1 MEDRL
6 FLRRAQ
12 ARADRVERGHGGFE
26 IDVIEPGRP
35 ELSSWAAPL
44 GLLPVAIDR
53 CNGLV
58 VDRADEF
65 EYDHTGG
72 HIEAGAALDEDL
84 ISPFAAR

>member
-1 MEDRL
+1 MVRQDGE
-6 FLRRAQ
+6 RAE
-12 ARADRVERGHGGFE
+12 VTGWLSFS
-26 IDVIEPGRP
+26 P
-35 ELSSWAAPL
+35 ELSSWAVPL

-72 HIEAGAALDEDL
+72 HIEAGAALDEAL